1 MWWIGVVL
9 VVSFIVGY
17 FIARS
22 EYPKNDNDGR

>member
-1 MWWIGVVL
+1 MWWIGVTL
-9 VVSFIVGY
+9 VVSFVVGY